1 MDPLVNWEIR
11 NDIKDAEYNNEITCC
26 LRVNKIDR
34 LQLSISAA
42 KERFKSAKTLRPPKI
57 DALSYLWGE
66 MMRSHTLNPPRTSS
80 FLLLAAAFLAAVE
93 VASISRLLMK

>member
-26 LRVNKIDR
+26 MRVNKTDG

-42 KERFKSAKTLRPPKI
+42 KERF
-57 DALSYLWGE
+57 
-66 MMRSHTLNPPRTSS
+66 
-80 FLLLAAAFLAAVE
+80 
-93 VASISRLLMK
+93 